1 MNIKIEVDK
10 AQSDMTQADSQRIR
24 RVANVLRE
32 RGDKVTV
39 IWNGVPE
46 AGLEVIRDRGLMRNA
61 G

>member
-10 AQSDMTQADSQRIR
+10 ARGDMTQADSQRIR

-32 RGDKVTV
+32 RGDRVTV
-39 IWNGVPE
+39 IWAGVPE
-46 AGLEVIRDRGLMRNA
+46 TSLEIVENQMRNA